1 MTTLTNEVNLGKM
14 LGISAQLENR
24 MIHDF
29 NNGGLVSTYGLN
41 TRQRVIALK
50 VFLGGNAPK
59 CYCVNC
65 L

>member
-1 MTTLTNEVNLGKM
+1 MTTLENVNLGKV

-50 VFLGGNAPK
+50 IFLGGNAPK
-59 CYCVNC
+59 CYCIKC

>member
-1 MTTLTNEVNLGKM
+1 MTTLENVNLGKV

-50 VFLGGNAPK
+50 VFLSGNAPK
-59 CYCVNC
+59 CHCIKC

>member
-24 MIHDF
+24 MVHDF

-59 CYCVNC
+59 CNC
-65 L
+65 IKCL

>member
-1 MTTLTNEVNLGKM
+1 MTTLEKVNLGKV

-24 MIHDF
+24 MVHDF

-50 VFLGGNAPK
+50 IFLGGNAPK
-59 CYCVNC
+59 CNC
-65 L
+65 IKCI